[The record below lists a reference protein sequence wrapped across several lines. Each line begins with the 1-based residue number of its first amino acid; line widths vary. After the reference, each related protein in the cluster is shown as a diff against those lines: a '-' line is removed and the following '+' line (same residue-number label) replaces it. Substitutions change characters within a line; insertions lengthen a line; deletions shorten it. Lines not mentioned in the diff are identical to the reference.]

1 MAPNKVYTW
10 HEIMRNKTP
19 LGKFL
24 IFSSPYVC
32 IGIFYY
38 VMTVRP
44 PSLLPTPT
52 GQQQLQQPA
61 GDGSGAGSSAAH
73 LVARFEGDA
82 SAASSPNNNTSIHVT
97 RRTIFGTPVEPIYG
111 FPTDPNAAGV
121 AAPKRRGWFG
131 FGGGGAAAAATE
143 EKAGA
148 TEVGTTITGYRFLAG
163 K

>member
-61 GDGSGAGSSAAH
+61 GDGSGAVSSTAH

-82 SAASSPNNNTSIHVT
+82 SSPNGTTSTHVT

-111 FPTDPNAAGV
+111 FPTDPNAAAGA
-121 AAPKRRGWFG
+121 AAPKHRGWFG
-131 FGGGGAAAAATE
+131 FGGGGAAAAAAE

-148 TEVGTTITGYRFLAG
+148 TEGGTTVTGYRFLAG